1 MCAAEPPA
9 HTGEPS
15 TAAAPPPV
23 AARDLVKTFA
33 LGPTTLQVLA
43 GVTLTLRAGE
53 TAAIT
58 GPSGSGKSTLLHILG
73 TLERPTAGELRL
85 AGEDPFALPERALAR
100 LRNERIGFVF
110 QDHHLLPQY
119 TVLENVLLP
128 ALAFGRV
135 DAAREARGRGLLER
149 VGLAAR
155 AAHRPAELS
164 GGERQRAAIARAL
177 LLSPRLLLCDEPTGQ
192 LDARSATAIVD
203 LLLELHLDGGLA
215 GERTGATSALVVV
228 THNAAVAAR
237 LGRRFELR
245 EGRCYEA

>member
-1 MCAAEPPA
+1 MTTAEQPA
-9 HTGEPS
+9 VE
-15 TAAAPPPV
+15 
-23 AARDLVKTFA
+23 ARDLVKSFA
-33 LGPTTLQVLA
+33 LGPTALQVIAGASFALA
-43 GVTLTLRAGE
+43 AGE

-85 AGEDPFALPERALAR
+85 AGADPFALPERSLAR

-135 DAAREARGRGLLER
+135 DAAREERARELLER

-177 LLSPRLLLCDEPTGQ
+177 LLAPRLLLCDEPTGQ

-203 LLLELHLDGGLA
+203 LLLELHHEGGLS
-215 GERTGATSALVVV
+215 GERPATGAVLVVV
-228 THNAAVAAR
+228 THNAAVASR
-237 LGRRFELR
+237 LGRRFELVD
-245 EGRCYEA
+245 GRCSEA

>member
-1 MCAAEPPA
+1 MPAAEP
-9 HTGEPS
+9 
-15 TAAAPPPV
+15 AAAPATDPPAV
-23 AARDLVKTFA
+23 EVHDLVKSFA
-33 LGPTTLQVLA
+33 LGATTLQVIA
-43 GVTLTLRAGE
+43 GVSFALRAGE

-58 GPSGSGKSTLLHILG
+58 GPSGSGKSTLLHMLG
-73 TLERPTAGELRL
+73 TLERPTGGELRI
-85 AGEDPFALPERALAR
+85 AGAAPFALSERALAR

-135 DAAREARGRGLLER
+135 DAAGEQRGRELLSR

-192 LDARSATAIVD
+192 LDARNAEAIVD
-203 LLLELHLDGGLA
+203 LLLELHGDRGPA
-215 GERTGATSALVVV
+215 AERREAPALVVV

-237 LGRRFELR
+237 LGRRFELV

>member
-1 MCAAEPPA
+1 AVE
-9 HTGEPS
+9 
-15 TAAAPPPV
+15 V
-23 AARDLVKTFA
+23 RDLVKSFA
-33 LGPTTLQVLA
+33 LGATTLQVIA
-43 GVTLTLRAGE
+43 GVSLALRAGE

-58 GPSGSGKSTLLHILG
+58 GPSGSGKSTLLHMLG
-73 TLERPTAGELRL
+73 TLERPTGGELRI
-85 AGEDPFALPERALAR
+85 AGADPFALSERALAR

-135 DAAREARGRGLLER
+135 DEARELRGRELLSR

-177 LLSPRLLLCDEPTGQ
+177 LLAPRLLLCDEPTGQ
-192 LDARSATAIVD
+192 LDARNAEAIVD
-203 LLLELHLDGGLA
+203 LLLELHGEAGLA
-215 GERTGATSALVVV
+215 VERSAAAALVVV

-237 LGRRFELR
+237 LGRRFELV

>member
-1 MCAAEPPA
+1 MPSSETPA
-9 HTGEPS
+9 VE
-15 TAAAPPPV
+15 
-23 AARDLVKTFA
+23 ARDLVKSFA
-33 LGPTTLQVLA
+33 LGPTTLRVIA
-43 GVTLTLRAGE
+43 GVSLTLEAGE

-73 TLERPTAGELRL
+73 TLERPTSGELRL
-85 AGEDPFALPERALAR
+85 GGEDPFALPERALAR

-135 DAAREARGRGLLER
+135 DAACELRGRELLER

-177 LLSPRLLLCDEPTGQ
+177 LLGPRLLLCDEPTGQ
-192 LDARSATAIVD
+192 LDARNAEAIVD
-203 LLLELHLDGGLA
+203 LLLELQGEDGPA
-215 GERTGATSALVVV
+215 EERPAAAALLVV

-237 LGRRFELR
+237 LGRRFELV
-245 EGRCYEA
+245 EGRCCEA

>member
-1 MCAAEPPA
+1 MAAAEPV
-9 HTGEPS
+9 
-15 TAAAPPPV
+15 AAAATEPPAV
-23 AARDLVKTFA
+23 EARDLAKSFA
-33 LGPTTLQVLA
+33 LGATTLQVIA
-43 GVTLTLRAGE
+43 RVNLTLQAGE
-53 TAAIT
+53 AAAIT

-73 TLERPTAGELRL
+73 TLERPTAGELRI
-85 AGEDPFALPERALAR
+85 AGADPFALSERALAR

-135 DAAREARGRGLLER
+135 DAARELRGRGLLSR

-177 LLSPRLLLCDEPTGQ
+177 LLGPQLLLCDEPTGQ
-192 LDARSATAIVD
+192 LDARNAEAIVD
-203 LLLELHLDGGLA
+203 LLLELQGEA
-215 GERTGATSALVVV
+215 GPAEERPAAAALLVV

-237 LGRRFELR
+237 LGRRFELV